1 MTNNYIT
8 YFDDVLDKKFCENII
23 EYYEKT
29 NNKELVENNNM
40 RFTQLNLNQSENG
53 KPYIDY
59 MMSQTICFTFR
70 EYI

>member
-8 YFDDVLDKKFCENII
+8 YFDDVLDKTFCENII

-40 RFTQLNLNQSENG
+40 RFTQLNLNQSENS

-59 MMSQTICFTFR
+59 MMRNC
-70 EYI
+70 

>member
-8 YFDDVLDKKFCENII
+8 YFDDVLDKTFCENII

-53 KPYIDY
+53 KI
-59 MMSQTICFTFR
+59 
-70 EYI
+70 